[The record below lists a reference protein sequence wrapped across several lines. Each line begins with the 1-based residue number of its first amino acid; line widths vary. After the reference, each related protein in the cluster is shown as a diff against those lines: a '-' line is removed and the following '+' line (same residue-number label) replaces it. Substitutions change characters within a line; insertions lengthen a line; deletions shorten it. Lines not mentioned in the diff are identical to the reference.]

1 LHSNSLRLTGQNLL
15 LKCNSLIPPAPRG
28 KFMNLT
34 DLTPAN
40 LRAAPDADIRLAWLR
55 VNQWY
60 GAARQAKAPIEDVV
74 NAAAWVLA
82 EFARRGLAA
91 EQTELAR
98 VAQTVVMAAAPADEG
113 GEDAAK
119 PGEKPRLLDVGAVNK
134 SIAVR
139 LVKRDAERRLVT
151 GVVLEPDT
159 VDLQKDTV
167 TAEEIGLA
175 MERWMLAGHA
185 WDVQHEGPE
194 REDIKLVECYQCPA
208 DVVIGEEPVR
218 KGTWVTTVK
227 VLDDD
232 LWAKV
237 KAGEITG
244 FSIEGLGVRT
254 PVNA

>member
-1 LHSNSLRLTGQNLL
+1 MHCDRVRTQKAERRIHIASVGVADVRALGVENHRNIPRDGVDVRDGSLQ
-15 LKCNSLIPPAPRG
+15 S
-28 KFMNLT
+28 T
-34 DLTPAN
+34 DAL
-40 LRAAPDADIRLAWLR
+40 
-55 VNQWY
+55 V
-60 GAARQAKAPIEDVV
+60 
-74 NAAAWVLA
+74 
-82 EFARRGLAA
+82 
-91 EQTELAR
+91 
-98 VAQTVVMAAAPADEG
+98 
-113 GEDAAK
+113 
-119 PGEKPRLLDVGAVNK
+119 
-134 SIAVR
+134 AVR